1 LRGEADAA
9 HHSAVISHARAV
21 ERAPAVVV
29 LDERLD
35 LAFEAAG
42 EAVVPQQQLV
52 LQCLV
57 PALDLAL
64 IRALIRSGRQLKV
77 YGKDSGFCVVRFA
90 GLGHQT

>member
-1 LRGEADAA
+1 MPGR
-9 HHSAVISHARAV
+9 V

-35 LAFEAAG
+35 LAFEVTG
-42 EAVVPQQQLV
+42 EAVVPQQHLV

-64 IRALIRSGRQLKV
+64 IRALIRSG
-77 YGKDSGFCVVRFA
+77 
-90 GLGHQT
+90 